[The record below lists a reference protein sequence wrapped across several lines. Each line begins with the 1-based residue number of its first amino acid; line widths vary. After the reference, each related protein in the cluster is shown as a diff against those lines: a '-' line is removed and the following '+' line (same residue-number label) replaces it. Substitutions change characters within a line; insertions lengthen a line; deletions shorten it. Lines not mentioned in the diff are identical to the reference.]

1 MSDAA
6 MSFSQLMKLGRTQAG
21 EQVSEQ
27 SRQSLPVPV
36 PAREDR
42 PLRIAFMYCPSQALP
57 GVNRLAPPNQVV
69 WLDPKSGALIAVRLV
84 TPQSFGRQDPPREP
98 LGEFRLP
105 PGMTADH
112 YLALRERLFQLYD
125 LLFPA
130 WAQLSPQP
138 QDKALLQ
145 ASAREFLQIFGQIS
159 EPPLIPYY
167 YSLGLA
173 YFDWVRALAK

>member
-1 MSDAA
+1 MSDTAL
-6 MSFSQLMKLGRTQAG
+6 SFSELMKLGRTLPG
-21 EQVSEQ
+21 EQVSGQ

-36 PAREDR
+36 PARDDR

-69 WLDPKSGALIAVRLV
+69 WLDPKTGALIAVRAV
-84 TPQSFGRQDPPREP
+84 TPQSFGQQHPPREV

-105 PGMTADH
+105 PGMTADN

-130 WAQLSPQP
+130 WAQPASQP
-138 QDKALLQ
+138 DKALLQ

-159 EPPLIPYY
+159 EPPLLPYY
-167 YSLGLA
+167 HSLGRS

>member
-1 MSDAA
+1 MSAVA

-21 EQVSEQ
+21 EQVAEQ

-36 PAREDR
+36 PARADR

-57 GVNRLAPPNQVV
+57 GVNRLAPPSQVV
-69 WLDPKSGALIAVRLV
+69 WLDPATGALIAVRAV
-84 TPQSFGRQDPPREP
+84 TPQSFGRQDPPDEV

-105 PGMTADH
+105 PGMTADN
-112 YLALRERLFQLYD
+112 YLALRERLLQLYD
-125 LLFPA
+125 RLFPV
-130 WAQLSPQP
+130 WAQSAKPP
-138 QDKALLQ
+138 QDEALT
-145 ASAREFLQIFGQIS
+145 AAAREFLQIFGQIS

-173 YFDWVRALAK
+173 YFDWVRVAAR

>member
-1 MSDAA
+1 MSDVA

-36 PAREDR
+36 PARDDR

-57 GVNRLAPPNQVV
+57 GFNRLAPPSQVV
-69 WLDPKSGALIAVRLV
+69 WLDPRTGALIAVRTV
-84 TPQSFGRQDPPREP
+84 TPQSFGQQHSPNEP

-105 PGMTADH
+105 PGMTADN

-130 WAQLSPQP
+130 WVQPSAQ

-167 YSLGLA
+167 HSLGLA

>member
-1 MSDAA
+1 MSDVA

-57 GVNRLAPPNQVV
+57 GVNRLAPPTQVV
-69 WLDPKSGALIAVRLV
+69 WLDPKTGALIAVRAV
-84 TPQSFGRQDPPREP
+84 TPQSFGRQDPPREV
-98 LGEFRLP
+98 LGEFRLS
-105 PGMTADH
+105 PGMTADQ

-125 LLFPA
+125 LLFPV
-130 WAQLSPQP
+130 WVQSSSQ

-167 YSLGLA
+167 HSLGRV
-173 YFDWVRALAK
+173 YFDWVRALAR

>member
-57 GVNRLAPPNQVV
+57 GVNRLAPPSQVV
-69 WLDPKSGALIAVRLV
+69 WLDPKSGALIAVRAV
-84 TPQSFGRQDPPREP
+84 TPQSFGRQDPPREV

-105 PGMTADH
+105 PGMTADQ

-125 LLFPA
+125 LLFPV
-130 WAQLSPQP
+130 WVQP
-138 QDKALLQ
+138 SSQQDKVLLQ

-167 YSLGLA
+167 HSLGRV
-173 YFDWVRALAK
+173 YFDWVRALAR

>member
-1 MSDAA
+1 MSDPVLP
-6 MSFSQLMKLGRTQAG
+6 FSQLMTLGRTRAG
-21 EQVSEQ
+21 EQVPEQ

-36 PAREDR
+36 PGRAQR

-69 WLDPKSGALIAVRLV
+69 WLDPRNGALMAVSAV
-84 TPQSFGRQDPPREP
+84 TPQSFGQQHPPREP

-105 PGMTADH
+105 EGMTADN

-125 LLFPA
+125 LLHPVWVEGLPKGDRA
-130 WAQLSPQP
+130 PW
-138 QDKALLQ
+138 Q
-145 ASAREFLQIFGQIS
+145 ANAREFLQIFGQIS

-167 YSLGLA
+167 YSLGKA
-173 YFDWVRALAK
+173 YFDWLRALARG